1 MRKARNHLL
10 SMENTVSEA
19 LENNKREL
27 SDWESSFWRTNLIEA
42 QETIKRMK
50 TEILSLKEALKIKEQ
65 DLDDK
70 KEVNKKYKGRF
81 KNNKLY
87 ILGSFL
93 SSQLS
98 SSFSSHFGSFQTLI

>member
-50 TEILSLKEALKIKEQ
+50 TEISSLKEALKIKEQ

-81 KNNKLY
+81 NNNKLY
-87 ILGSFL
+87 ILGSLL
-93 SSQLS
+93 SPQLS
-98 SSFSSHFGSFQTLI
+98 SS